1 MALKLLAVAFAT
13 CIGYAHSVRSTS
25 SNSTYDLKAK
35 AAMYV
40 KSMEETALTKIDHYS
55 EVPGMTSKEI
65 NAFLTHVYREVLEP
79 ELESHGYSRMVM
91 ATQATVVI
99 GDLHGQLF
107 NLLAFLRL
115 LLLNSEALKEYEK
128 LPESQLFI
136 CDSRFQYIFMGDY
149 VDRGE
154 RSVEIVMLLL
164 AYKALCPSGIILLQG
179 NHEAQETNDHYG
191 FKNEVLFKLDH
202 GGPTWRA
209 FNAVF
214 AKLPFVAVAE
224 DEFMAT
230 HGGITPDFVNACTNM
245 TGDFKQCLT
254 ADMGSAMVW
263 SDPHPYNGWRKSPR
277 GEGIYKYGKDV
288 TLEFLKSNN
297 LKRLLRGHEQMVDG
311 VHSLALGEDHFVQT
325 IFTSADYVG
334 TFCVNRN
341 NRPLRVPR
349 WHPQMFMAGGDRNL
363 GGIVLIDL
371 PSHKYAPA
379 TLSGASARSLAKNV
393 TGAGCYHPTTTTTR
407 PPTTPTTSGAATT
420 ATTTTTTTSTTE
432 EELSWKEKFKRFF
445 DISLLQ
451 ETADDPE
458 AAAPIK
464 LPIECHG
471 HLTESEAQ
479 EHEET
484 VGEILREAESLAF
497 EARKIVD
504 LEGEAAVCATP
515 KEADVENCKAM
526 ARDMITLKVFQELHG
541 SQEDLVDVENRIV
554 AREEEVEAVVEGRTP
569 SFKGL

>member
-1 MALKLLAVAFAT
+1 
-13 CIGYAHSVRSTS
+13 
-25 SNSTYDLKAK
+25 
-35 AAMYV
+35 MYV

-115 LLLNSEALKEYEK
+115 LLLNAEALKEYEK
-128 LPESQLFI
+128 LPGSQLFI

-230 HGGITPDFVNACTNM
+230 HGGITPDFVNACKNIS
-245 TGDFKQCLT
+245 GDFKTCLT
-254 ADMGSAMVW
+254 AG
-263 SDPHPYNGWRKSPR
+263 NGV
-277 GEGIYKYGKDV
+277 G
-288 TLEFLKSNN
+288 
-297 LKRLLRGHEQMVDG
+297 DG
-311 VHSLALGEDHFVQT
+311 LVRSTSLQ
-325 IFTSADYVG
+325 
-334 TFCVNRN
+334 
-341 NRPLRVPR
+341 
-349 WHPQMFMAGGDRNL
+349 WMA
-363 GGIVLIDL
+363 
-371 PSHKYAPA
+371 
-379 TLSGASARSLAKNV
+379 
-393 TGAGCYHPTTTTTR
+393 
-407 PPTTPTTSGAATT
+407 
-420 ATTTTTTTSTTE
+420 
-432 EELSWKEKFKRFF
+432 
-445 DISLLQ
+445 
-451 ETADDPE
+451 
-458 AAAPIK
+458 
-464 LPIECHG
+464 
-471 HLTESEAQ
+471 
-479 EHEET
+479 
-484 VGEILREAESLAF
+484 
-497 EARKIVD
+497 
-504 LEGEAAVCATP
+504 
-515 KEADVENCKAM
+515 
-526 ARDMITLKVFQELHG
+526 
-541 SQEDLVDVENRIV
+541 
-554 AREEEVEAVVEGRTP
+554 
-569 SFKGL
+569 